1 MKSVIEKQFRSR
13 LTAVVKAERLAE
25 RVTRR
30 LDYSEND
37 RMDIAIAV
45 TEAVNNAVFHGNHQ
59 RPDKMVTIRFEIS
72 PRLLRV
78 VVSDEGTGFDPD
90 TVADP
95 LSPENLTKPNGRGL
109 LILESLMDSVQVKPT
124 PRGTE
129 VIMVKRR

>member
-13 LTAVVKAERLAE
+13 LTAVVKAERLAG

-30 LDYSEND
+30 LDLAEND

-45 TEAVNNAVFHGNHQ
+45 TEAVNNAVLHGNCQH
-59 RPDKMVTIRFEIS
+59 PEKMVTVRFELNAAQVRITV
-72 PRLLRV
+72 R
-78 VVSDEGTGFDPD
+78 DQGEGFDPGS
-90 TVADP
+90 VADP
-95 LSPENLTKPNGRGL
+95 LTPENITKPNGRGL
-109 LILESLMDSVQVKPT
+109 LVLESLMDSVQVKTT